1 MENSNLDELM
11 AQLRNN
17 IVHMFYR
24 KKDGTLREAYGTL
37 NFNYVP
43 MLYWPAGHRQN
54 RDYLVNYWDME
65 AGLTKSEDET
75 LERVIENINTLAR
88 EYRCPVMIV
97 ETGYEARRPEAGKAF
112 MTKLIDAARNR
123 TGGNCPGVFYWA
135 PEAEGHYPLGA
146 FQNHRPTVIMEAFRA
161 K

>member
-1 MENSNLDELM
+1 MKKMNKESAEIDGRTTIVENSNLDELM

-65 AGLTKSEDET
+65 AGGWRAFQKTRFEYFVENEPLEIIVKHLFTYSAET
-75 LERVIENINTLAR
+75 L
-88 EYRCPVMIV
+88 
-97 ETGYEARRPEAGKAF
+97 
-112 MTKLIDAARNR
+112 
-123 TGGNCPGVFYWA
+123 
-135 PEAEGHYPLGA
+135 
-146 FQNHRPTVIMEAFRA
+146 
-161 K
+161 